1 MNSFFLDSLNLKS
14 FKFLIKHLTQIH
26 DNTLVDFLPQVRSEK
41 LNQRNLQC
49 GDLTMHENTGKIKLH
64 LETNVHIGTVDGGT
78 PPQSKATVGNL
89 GKTRTLSIRKLLVF
103 HLIFETR
110 CLLPEQSFPCRE
122 VTALEQCVL
131 KTAFHTTESSNNICA
146 VLIQLPQLAIM
157 SL

>member
-1 MNSFFLDSLNLKS
+1 
-14 FKFLIKHLTQIH
+14 
-26 DNTLVDFLPQVRSEK
+26 
-41 LNQRNLQC
+41 
-49 GDLTMHENTGKIKLH
+49 MHKNTGKIKLH
-64 LETNVHIGTVDGGT
+64 LETNIHICTVDGGT